1 MNHTPQARPS
11 SWFGAWSLF
20 KRECHRFMRVFGQT
34 VGAPLVSAM
43 LYFAVFGGALGHRI
57 GPTEGI
63 SYLQFLIPGLAAMGI
78 VQHAFQ
84 NASSSLIQMRYIG
97 MLPMDLVALPLHPL
111 QVVLA
116 MVGGAMVRG
125 LLVGCVV
132 LLAARIFLPFHIEH
146 VALLVLVSALLAGI
160 FGLVG
165 VLTGLWGKTFDD
177 ISLVSNFVLTP
188 LTYLGGVFFSAAM
201 LPQGWQP
208 LATWNPIYHL
218 VGLYRYA
225 ILGLQTTDL
234 TLAMGF
240 AVGFMLV
247 LFGVTVWIVRRGW
260 RLKE

>member
-1 MNHTPQARPS
+1 MEPLDQEQPS
-11 SWFGAWSLF
+11 SWWGTWALF

-57 GPTEGI
+57 GPTDGI
-63 SYLQFLIPGLAAMGI
+63 SYLHFLIPGLAAMGI

-97 MLPMDLVALPLHPL
+97 MLPMDLVALPLKPI
-111 QVVLA
+111 QMVLA
-116 MVGGAMVRG
+116 IMGGSMVRG
-125 LLVGCVV
+125 LMVGCVV
-132 LLAARIFLPFHIEH
+132 LLAARLFLSFEIKHWG
-146 VALLVLVSALLAGI
+146 LLLLVSALLAGI

-165 VLTGLWGKTFDD
+165 MLTGLWGKTFDD

-201 LPQGWQP
+201 LPDGWQP

-225 ILGLQTTDL
+225 ILGLQTTDPV
-234 TLAMGF
+234 LAMAF
-240 AVGFMLV
+240 AVGFLLL
-247 LFGVTVWIVRRGW
+247 LFGVTVQIVQHGW